1 MRSEVEPESE
11 DAILLEG
18 ILVPAA
24 LGVTAAERRMRRP
37 VHIDVE
43 LGLGLREAGES
54 DRIRDTVDY
63 GRVYDLVEE
72 IAGTR
77 EHKLVEALAER
88 IAAALLER
96 FAIDRVSV
104 RVRKLRPVAG
114 ALELAGVRI
123 TRRRR

>member
-1 MRSEVEPESE
+1 MEHETERG
-11 DAILLEG
+11 DAIVLEG
-18 ILVPAA
+18 MLVPAA

-43 LGLGLREAGES
+43 IGLCLRAAGES
-54 DRIRDTVDY
+54 DRIRDTLDY
-63 GRVYDLVEE
+63 GMVYDLVEE

-96 FAIDRVSV
+96 FEIDWVSV

-123 TRRRR
+123 VRRR